1 MVRHVRDAREAAAAA
16 AEEVKTRRATLEA
29 LTGSGMAA
37 DAATAA
43 TELSDTGRRPS
54 AVRVRR
60 SYVRHVAPLR
70 VETERNGL
78 PREKRPPAA
87 RLIAPRGV
95 TGRLHLLLL
104 LAAACQAAPGQQW
117 HHAIPIE
124 HGREQPLSLE
134 RLICVLAHHRG
145 GTGYVASPR
154 ANKIRQI
161 TTALK
166 TLDDQHLVDLPHRGE
181 RLPFRDFTLLCDSGL
196 STDNADI
203 PYRVP
208 KKNEPCVDIPLAF
221 FTHGWVHLLT
231 PSEITAYLMWL
242 DVNQHPEHEEFYVTG
257 AVRAGAYGLTREVY
271 ETHQALQAFGLVDVT
286 PDPDRHDDGKYTG
299 YHPEGRPPPCHRVTV
314 TTDGLLQDAAA
325 RIAEVLNRYAATG
338 SWDRPIGSRPA
349 WATAPAP
356 AAVPS
361 RGEPVE

>member
-1 MVRHVRDAREAAAAA
+1 MVRHVRDTREAAEAAA
-16 AEEVKTRRATLEA
+16 KAVKTRRETLEA

-37 DAATAA
+37 DAARAA
-43 TELSDTGRRPS
+43 TELSGTGRHPS
-54 AVRVRR
+54 VVRVRR
-60 SYVRHVAPLR
+60 PYVRHAVPLD

-117 HHAIPIE
+117 HHTIPIE

-134 RLICVLAHHRG
+134 RLVCAFARHRG

-154 ANKIRQI
+154 ANKLRQI
-161 TTALK
+161 TQALK
-166 TLDDQHLVDLPHRGE
+166 TLNDQHLVDLPHRGE
-181 RLPFRDFTLLCDSGL
+181 HLPFRDFTLLCDSGQ
-196 STDNADI
+196 STDNAHI

-208 KKNEPCVDIPLAF
+208 KKNDPCVDIPVAF

-242 DVNQHPEHEEFYVTG
+242 DVNQRPEHEEPYVTG
-257 AVRAGAYGLTREVY
+257 AVRAGAYGLTREAY
-271 ETHQALQAFGLVDVT
+271 ETHRVLEAFGLIDVT

-299 YHPEGRPPPCHRVTV
+299 YHPDGRPPPCHRVTV
-314 TTDGLLQDAAA
+314 TAGGLLQDAAA
-325 RIAEVLNRYAATG
+325 RITEVLNRYAATG
-338 SWDRPIGSRPA
+338 GWDRPLGSRPA
-349 WATAPAP
+349 WATASPS
-356 AAVPS
+356 AAAA
-361 RGEPVE
+361 R